1 MAKINSLQ
9 SQLSKTFLAFFS
21 SQKIS
26 GGLLLI
32 ATIISLG
39 LSNSSHSASYISLW
53 TKEFEI
59 FGLPHFS
66 LLHIINEGLM
76 TVFFFFVGIEIKRE
90 LISGELKG
98 FNKAIIPVSAAV
110 GGMLLPALI
119 YFFFNKGTATSHG
132 WGIPMATD
140 IAFAFGIISM
150 LGDKISN
157 SAKVLITALAVVD
170 DLGAVLV
177 IALFYSET
185 IKWSFLLAAAIILI
199 LLVVVNTKK
208 NISATIFVIA
218 GILLW
223 YCILQSGIHSTIAG
237 VLLAATIPYNGK
249 ENSLLEKF
257 ESVLHK
263 PVNFIIIP
271 VFAMANTAIAISGN
285 MIGELHSPVGLGIF
299 FGLVIGKPLGI
310 VLAVLITLYLLKRK
324 MPNGINFQ
332 SLLGLGFL
340 GGIGFTM
347 SIFIAMVAFDEPQ
360 NISGAK
366 FSIITA
372 SLLAGCLG
380 YCLLRFQKKVIHD

>member
-39 LSNSSHSASYISLW
+39 LSNSSHSMSYISLW

-140 IAFAFGIISM
+140 IAFAIGIISM

-185 IKWSFLLAAAIILI
+185 IKWSFLLAVAIILI
-199 LLVVVNTKK
+199 LLVVLNTKK

-285 MIGELHSPVGLGIF
+285 LIGELHSPVGLGIF
-299 FGLVIGKPLGI
+299 FGLVIGKPIGI
-310 VLAVLITLYLLKRK
+310 VLAVLLTLYLLKRK

-332 SLLGLGFL
+332 SLIGLGFL

-372 SLLAGCLG
+372 SLLSGCLG
-380 YCLLRFQKKVIHD
+380 YFLLRFQKKVIHD

>member
-59 FGLPHFS
+59 FGLPHLS

-76 TVFFFFVGIEIKRE
+76 TVFFFFVGIEINRE

-310 VLAVLITLYLLKRK
+310 VLAVLLTLYLLKRK

-372 SLLAGCLG
+372 SLLSGCLG
-380 YCLLRFQKKVIHD
+380 YFLLRFQKKVIHA

>member
-39 LSNSSHSASYISLW
+39 LSNSSHSMSYISLW

-140 IAFAFGIISM
+140 IAFAIGIISM

-185 IKWSFLLAAAIILI
+185 IKWSFLLAVAIILI
-199 LLVVVNTKK
+199 LLVVLNTKK

-310 VLAVLITLYLLKRK
+310 VLAVLLTLYLLKRK

-332 SLLGLGFL
+332 SLIGLGFL

-380 YCLLRFQKKVIHD
+380 YFLLRFQKKVIHD

>member
-39 LSNSSHSASYISLW
+39 LSNSSHSVSYISLW

-140 IAFAFGIISM
+140 IAFAIGIISM

-285 MIGELHSPVGLGIF
+285 MIGELHSPEGLGIF
-299 FGLVIGKPLGI
+299 FGLVIGKPIGI
-310 VLAVLITLYLLKRK
+310 VLAVLLTLYLLKRK

-332 SLLGLGFL
+332 SLIGLGFL

-380 YCLLRFQKKVIHD
+380 YFLLRFQKKVIHD

>member
-9 SQLSKTFLAFFS
+9 SHLSKTFLAFFS

-32 ATIISLG
+32 ATILSLS

-59 FGLPHFS
+59 FGLPNFS

-76 TVFFFFVGIEIKRE
+76 TIFFFFVGIEIKRE

-98 FNKAIIPVSAAV
+98 FNKAIIPVSAAI
-110 GGMLLPALI
+110 GGMLIPALI
-119 YFFFNKGTATSHG
+119 YFFFNNGTTTSQG

-140 IAFAFGIISM
+140 IAFAIGIISI

-157 SAKVLITALAVVD
+157 TAKVFITALAVVD

-177 IALFYSET
+177 IALFYSAA
-185 IKWSFLLAAAIILI
+185 IKWYFLLAGVIILT
-199 LLVVVNTKK
+199 LLIVVNAKK
-208 NISATIFVIA
+208 RITAFIYVIA

-223 YCILQSGIHSTIAG
+223 YCISKSGIHSTLAG
-237 VLLAATIPYNGK
+237 VLLAATIPYDGK

-271 VFAMANTAIAISGN
+271 AFAMANTAIAISGN
-285 MIGELHSPVGLGIF
+285 LLDELHTSEGLGIF
-299 FGLVIGKPLGI
+299 FGLVIGKPIGI
-310 VLAVLITLYLLKRK
+310 VLAVLLTLYLLKRK

-332 SLLGLGFL
+332 SLIGLGFL

-360 NISGAK
+360 NITSAK
-366 FSIITA
+366 ISIITA

-380 YCLLRFQKKVIHD
+380 YFLLRFQKKVIHD

>member
-39 LSNSSHSASYISLW
+39 LSNSSHSMSYISLW

-140 IAFAFGIISM
+140 IAFAIGIISM

-185 IKWSFLLAAAIILI
+185 IKWSFLLAVAIILI
-199 LLVVVNTKK
+199 LLVVLNTKK

-310 VLAVLITLYLLKRK
+310 VLAVLLTLYLLKRK

-380 YCLLRFQKKVIHD
+380 YFLLRFQKKVIHD

>member
-9 SQLSKTFLAFFS
+9 SKLSKTFLAFFS

-59 FGLPHFS
+59 FGLPHLS

-140 IAFAFGIISM
+140 IAFAIGIISM

-199 LLVVVNTKK
+199 FLVFTTTNKIKIIAAASKK
-208 NISATIFVIA
+208 DH
-218 GILLW
+218 L
-223 YCILQSGIHSTIAG
+223 
-237 VLLAATIPYNGK
+237 
-249 ENSLLEKF
+249 
-257 ESVLHK
+257 
-263 PVNFIIIP
+263 
-271 VFAMANTAIAISGN
+271 
-285 MIGELHSPVGLGIF
+285 
-299 FGLVIGKPLGI
+299 I
-310 VLAVLITLYLLKRK
+310 V
-324 MPNGINFQ
+324 
-332 SLLGLGFL
+332 S
-340 GGIGFTM
+340 
-347 SIFIAMVAFDEPQ
+347 E
-360 NISGAK
+360 
-366 FSIITA
+366 
-372 SLLAGCLG
+372 
-380 YCLLRFQKKVIHD
+380 

>member
-39 LSNSSHSASYISLW
+39 LSNSSHSMSYISLW

-140 IAFAFGIISM
+140 IAFAIGIISM

-185 IKWSFLLAAAIILI
+185 IKWSFLLAVAIILI

-372 SLLAGCLG
+372 SLLSGCLG
-380 YCLLRFQKKVIHD
+380 YFLLRFQKKVIHD

>member
-39 LSNSSHSASYISLW
+39 LSNSSHSMSYISLW

-98 FNKAIIPVSAAV
+98 FNKAIIPVSAAI

-140 IAFAFGIISM
+140 IAFAIGIISM

-372 SLLAGCLG
+372 SLLSGCLG
-380 YCLLRFQKKVIHD
+380 YFLLRFQKKVIHD

>member
-39 LSNSSHSASYISLW
+39 LSNSSHSMSYISLW

-140 IAFAFGIISM
+140 IAFAIGIISM

-310 VLAVLITLYLLKRK
+310 VLAVLLTLYLLKRK

-372 SLLAGCLG
+372 SLLSGCLG
-380 YCLLRFQKKVIHD
+380 YFLLRFQKKVIHD

>member
-140 IAFAFGIISM
+140 IAFAIGIISM

-185 IKWSFLLAAAIILI
+185 IKWSFLLAVAIILI
-199 LLVVVNTKK
+199 LLVVLNTKK

-310 VLAVLITLYLLKRK
+310 VLAVLLTLYLLKRK

-332 SLLGLGFL
+332 SLIGLGFL

-372 SLLAGCLG
+372 SLLSGCLG
-380 YCLLRFQKKVIHD
+380 YFLLRFQKKVIHD